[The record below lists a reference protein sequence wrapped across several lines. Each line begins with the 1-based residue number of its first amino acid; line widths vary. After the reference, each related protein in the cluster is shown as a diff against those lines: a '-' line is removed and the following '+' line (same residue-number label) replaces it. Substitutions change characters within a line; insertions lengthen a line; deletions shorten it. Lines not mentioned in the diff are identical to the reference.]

1 MNKSLMAK
9 AKLLAQQPYT
19 IDILEDETVDGR
31 HVYLIACPQLPGC
44 MAQGS
49 TIEEAEENLREV
61 TVEYILS
68 LLEDGEP
75 VPFPFSRPTTT
86 TSGAINTGIRDFVQ
100 KQGEQNFLDDL
111 SKTVIPSTRRRVAI
125 VEWIS

>member
-1 MNKSLMAK
+1 MSKSLQAK

-19 IDILEDETVDGR
+19 IDILEDETVDGQ
-31 HVYLIACPQLPGC
+31 HVYLITCPQLPGC

-49 TIEEAEENLREV
+49 TIEEAEENLKEV

-68 LLEDGEP
+68 LLEDGEHVP
-75 VPFPFSRPTTT
+75 VPFSRPTTT

-100 KQGEQNFLDDL
+100 KQGKQNFIDDL
-111 SKTVIPSTRRRVAI
+111 SKSVIPSTRRRVAI
-125 VEWIS
+125 VEWIN

>member
-1 MNKSLMAK
+1 MNKSIRAK

-31 HVYLIACPQLPGC
+31 HVYLITCPQLPGC

-49 TIEEAEENLREV
+49 TIKEAEENLEEV
-61 TVEYILS
+61 TVEYIMS

-75 VPFPFSRPTTT
+75 VPIPFIRPTTT

-100 KQGEQNFLDDL
+100 KQGKQNFLDDL
-111 SKTVIPSTRRRVAI
+111 SRTVIPSTRRRVAI